1 MNNFHYL
8 NPTHIVFGKDTI
20 ATVADLI
27 PADKKIILIYGGGS
41 IKKNGVYDQV
51 TASLKGRIAVEFAG
65 IEPNPLYETCMDA
78 VKLIKEKKIDFILA
92 VGGGSVIDGA
102 KFIAAAVSYAGDPWD
117 ILAKGGEIKTAL
129 PLGTVLT
136 LPATGTEMNGNSVI
150 SRKSSDEKL
159 AFYSPQ
165 VYPVFSILDPETTY
179 SLPKNQLRNGIVDAF
194 VHVMEQYATYSVETP
209 LQDRQAEAVVSTLA
223 EIAGRV
229 LAQKKDYNAAASFVW
244 CTTQA
249 LNGLIN
255 CGAVQDW
262 ATHMIGHELTAFFG
276 LAHAESLAVV
286 MPGVWKHQFA
296 HKQEK
301 LAQLGE
307 RVWNIKSGSSKEK
320 AQGAIDATVKFFHSV
335 EMPTTLKDYN
345 ISASDIQKVV
355 KRMKDR
361 GTVLGEHQNITWK
374 EVEEILTLCL

>member
-1 MNNFHYL
+1 MNNFHYH

-20 ATVADLI
+20 ATLADLI

-51 TASLKGRIAVEFAG
+51 AAALKGRIAVEFAG

-78 VKLIKEKKIDFILA
+78 VKLIKDKKIDFILA
-92 VGGGSVIDGA
+92 VGGGSVIDGS
-102 KFIAAAVSYAGDPWD
+102 KFIAAAACYNGEPWD
-117 ILAKGGEIKTAL
+117 ILAKGGEVKAAL

-159 AFYSPQ
+159 AFYSPK
-165 VYPVFSILDPETTY
+165 VYPAFSILDPETTY

-209 LQDRQAEAVVSTLA
+209 LQDRQAEAVVNTLV
-223 EIAGRV
+223 EISGRV
-229 LAQKKDYNAAASFVW
+229 LTQEKDYNASASFVW

-255 CGAVQDW
+255 CGVVQDW

-276 LAHAESLAVV
+276 LAHAESLAIVL
-286 MPGVWKHQFA
+286 PGLWKHQLA
-296 HKQEK
+296 HKQDK

-320 AQGAIDATVKFFHSV
+320 AQAAIDATVKFFHSV
-335 EMPTTLKDYN
+335 KMPTTLKDYN
-345 ISASDIQKVV
+345 ISAADIQKVV
-355 KRMKDR
+355 TRFKER